1 MSIWDE
7 EFNEL
12 DKEQFEQWLDSI
24 NESGDPSRDEEYYNK
39 EIFGEEIAEQYEQS
53 EEEYLGDMLDKEAEM
68 LQSVEFP
75 EFRVVGPDYI
85 CTYSVN

>member
-12 DKEQFEQWLDSI
+12 DKYDFEQWLDSI
-24 NESGDPSRDEEYYNK
+24 NESGDPSKDEEYYNK
-39 EIFGEEIAEQYEQS
+39 EMARS
-53 EEEYLGDMLDKEAEM
+53 EEEYLGDMLDEEAEM

-75 EFRVVGPDYI
+75 EFRVVGSDYI

>member
-12 DKEQFEQWLDSI
+12 DKDQFEQWLDSI
-24 NESGDPSRDEEYYNK
+24 NESGDPDRDEEYYNK
-39 EIFGEEIAEQYEQS
+39 EMARS
-53 EEEYLGDMLDKEAEM
+53 EEEYLGDMLDAEAEM

>member
-12 DKEQFEQWLDSI
+12 DKYDFEQWLDSI

-39 EIFGEEIAEQYEQS
+39 EMARS
-53 EEEYLGDMLDKEAEM
+53 EEEYLGDMLDEEAEM
-68 LQSVEFP
+68 MESAEFP
-75 EFRVVGPDYI
+75 EFRVAGPDYI